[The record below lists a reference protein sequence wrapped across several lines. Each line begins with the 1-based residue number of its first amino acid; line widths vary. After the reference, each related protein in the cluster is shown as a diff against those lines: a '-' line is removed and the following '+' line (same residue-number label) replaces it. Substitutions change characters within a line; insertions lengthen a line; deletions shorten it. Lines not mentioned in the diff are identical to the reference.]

1 MDGGWGLMGV
11 VGSPLV
17 KSWGWCPL
25 ECPGQEAEWCSP
37 REQTQPNCHGPH
49 EKMVTC
55 PTGCLSHVTLS
66 KDVSAIKIFLQRL
79 VERAVPCCQL
89 FYAIT
94 FQSEVVQ
101 LGTRQSGLGLPTP
114 CFMPSSLGSTPTP
127 TFTCGLEQVTSAP

>member
-1 MDGGWGLMGV
+1 MSRRPLEGGHGWGLLGV

-25 ECPGQEAEWCSP
+25 ECLGREAEWYSP
-37 REQTQPNCHGPH
+37 GELTQPSCHGLH

-66 KDVSAIKIFLQRL
+66 KDVSAIKVFLQRL
-79 VERAVPCCQL
+79 AERAVPCCWL
-89 FYAIT
+89 VYAIA
-94 FQSEVVQ
+94 FQLEVVQ

-114 CFMPSSLGSTPTP
+114 RLMPGSLSSSLNSNIHLWP
-127 TFTCGLEQVTSAP
+127 